1 MPRNR
6 YSGDDLRA
14 MFSVAGQLLERN
26 MESINALNVFP
37 VPDGDTG
44 TNMFLTLRS
53 VIEEVDS
60 LAGATSSEVASA
72 MASAALMGAR
82 GNSGVI
88 LSQFFKGISIG
99 LEGTSDFGVEELVRA
114 YQEARKYAYKSVG
127 DPVEGTIL
135 TVISRVADAAT
146 MVFDNDGTILDVAD
160 AACNTAL
167 ETVALTPTMLPV
179 LREAGVVDAG
189 GQGFAFILEGI
200 RQSLNGLQ
208 ESTVEVSVP
217 EAAGIHL
224 PSPGIS
230 ADFLAASDQEMY
242 GYCTQFII
250 QGESLDLDVIRL
262 KMSDLAQS
270 VVVVGD
276 ETTVRVH
283 VHAEDPGPVISI
295 GADCGTLG
303 QVSIQNMDEQHV
315 EYSNAHRERA
325 VPRTDST
332 NLAVV
337 VVTLGDGLSALFSSL
352 GASEIVGGA
361 DTMNP
366 SVQDL
371 MDAIQRAPCDDVIVL
386 PNNGNIVPAAEQ
398 AADASPKRVKVV
410 PSRSLPQGISAILS
424 FNSTES
430 LDSVYEDMVA
440 ALWSVQSVAVTR
452 AVRAVTINDVE
463 VEEGRLIGLL
473 EGKLVIAGDNVSEVL
488 VGTLLKAQ
496 IQDGG
501 LVTLYWGDLITAEEA
516 KIVSDSVT
524 SSFEGV
530 EVELVEGG
538 QPYYHLLVSVE

>member
-6 YSGDDLRA
+6 YTGDDLRT
-14 MFSVAGQLLERN
+14 MFSVAAQLLERN

-60 LAGATSSEVASA
+60 LAGARSSEVASA
-72 MASAALMGAR
+72 MASGALMGAR

-88 LSQFFKGISIG
+88 LSQFFKGMSIA

-146 MVFDNDGTILDVAD
+146 MVFEGDGTILEVAD
-160 AACNTAL
+160 AACNAAL

-189 GQGFAFILEGI
+189 GQGFAVILEGM

-208 ESTVEVSVP
+208 ESAVEVSVP
-217 EAAGIHL
+217 EAVGIHWS
-224 PSPGIS
+224 SPGIS
-230 ADFLAASDQEMY
+230 PDFLAASDQEMY

-262 KMSDLAQS
+262 KISDLAQS

-276 ETTVRVH
+276 ETMVRVH

-295 GADCGTLG
+295 GADWGTLG

-315 EYSNAHRERA
+315 EYSKAHRER
-325 VPRTDST
+325 VGPRTGLT

-337 VVTLGDGLSALFSSL
+337 VVTLGDGLNALFSSL
-352 GASEIVGGA
+352 GASEIVGGG

-371 MDAIQRAPCDDVIVL
+371 MDAMQRAPCDDVIVL

-410 PSRSLPQGISAILS
+410 PSRSMPQGISAILS

-430 LDSVYEDMVA
+430 LESVYEDMVA
-440 ALWSVQSVAVTR
+440 ALGSVQSVAVTR
-452 AVRAVTINDVE
+452 AVRAVAINDEE

-473 EGKLVIAGDNVSEVL
+473 EGKLVITGDNVSEVL
-488 VGTLLKAQ
+488 VGTLLKAR
-496 IQDGG
+496 IQNGG
-501 LVTLYWGDLITAEEA
+501 LVTLYWGDLLTVEEA
-516 KIVSDSVT
+516 KIASDAVT

-538 QPYYHLLVSVE
+538 QPYYHLLVSIE